1 MGNHWVGRRPSR
13 VSGEETDRSRRK
25 ERRGW
30 GKGRGKGGEGVEIE
44 EWGMGEIRDQD
55 QGVGERMG
63 HYGYKSQGFEVGGG
77 ALLLWNLEEMPTERI
92 PPLFFK
98 LMTPKT
104 PKWRKSKLT

>member
-77 ALLLWNLEEMPTERI
+77 GHCFFGTWRRC
-92 PPLFFK
+92 PLKEYRRCF
-98 LMTPKT
+98 
-104 PKWRKSKLT
+104 SS